1 MGCGASLSAY
11 AARTTGQRAESRGPA
26 WRLEFGTY
34 VEFAAKD
41 LAAARRLV
49 EADAERQVKEEKR
62 APRFALLVRCRS
74 RTRVFAALA
83 NV

>member
-1 MGCGASLSAY
+1 MGCGASLGAY
-11 AARTTGQRAESRGPA
+11 AARTTGQRAERGPA

-49 EADAERQVKEEKR
+49 EADGERQVKEEQR
-62 APRFALLVRCRS
+62 APRFVLLVRCRS

>member
-1 MGCGASLSAY
+1 MGCGASLGAY
-11 AARTTGQRAESRGPA
+11 AARTTGQRAESRAGPA

-49 EADAERQVKEEKR
+49 EADAERQVKAESS
-62 APRFALLVRCRS
+62 APRFALLVRS
-74 RTRVFAALA
+74 PSWTPALLPT
-83 NV
+83 